1 VIHTDSQLQHK
12 GRASRLSEK
21 KKNLYIIL
29 SEKKKLQGDIALCTA
44 QASWKAIVKALTD
57 DELGFF
63 LQTMEINKAEEGPKL
78 AGWDNILFN

>member
-57 DELGFF
+57 DELRFF
-63 LQTMEINKAEEGPKL
+63 PTNHGDQQS
-78 AGWDNILFN
+78 